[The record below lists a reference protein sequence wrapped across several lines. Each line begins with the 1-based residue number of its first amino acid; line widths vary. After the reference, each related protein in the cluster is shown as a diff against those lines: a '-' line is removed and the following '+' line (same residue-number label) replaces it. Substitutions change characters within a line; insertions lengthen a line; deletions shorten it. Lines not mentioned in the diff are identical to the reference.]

1 MLSDNYVLITPL
13 NLVLFSISLS
23 NVIMVILML
32 ENWTEN

>member
-1 MLSDNYVLITPL
+1 MLSDNYVLITQL